1 MLLNDLY
8 NNGTC
13 EKNYR
18 EWSNETETTQ
28 RELEEKLRLIVA
40 TKNNAKEDWLNITQA
55 GGRQKSDTFKKNVK
69 AVNDWLKGKEK
80 DMDRIGERINR
91 SVSYR

>member
-1 MLLNDLY
+1 MLLDDFY
-8 NNGTC
+8 DNGTG
-13 EKNYR
+13 EEIYR
-18 EWSNETETTQ
+18 EWLNETETTQ

-40 TKNNAKEDWLNITQA
+40 TKNNAKENWLKITQA

-80 DMDRIGERINR
+80 DMQVDEGRML
-91 SVSYR
+91 

>member
-1 MLLNDLY
+1 MLLDDLY

-18 EWSNETETTQ
+18 EWLNETETTQ
-28 RELEEKLRLIVA
+28 RELEEKLRLIVT
-40 TKNNAKEDWLNITQA
+40 TKNNAKEDWLKITQA
-55 GGRQKSDTFKKNVK
+55 GGRQKCDTFKRNVK

-91 SVSYR
+91 SISYR